1 MKRILLAAALLAA
14 TIPAAA
20 NAQTL
25 DKVWEATGFAN
36 PESVLWDAAR
46 KVLYVSN
53 VNGAP
58 PEKDGNGFLSKLSP
72 DGKMI
77 TEKWV
82 TGLDAPKGMALAKGR
97 LYVSDI
103 DRLVAVDV
111 GSGKIVKTWAAPG
124 AKFLNDV
131 TIDDKGDVYVS
142 DMLDSAIW
150 RLSAGRFDKWLADP
164 MLDSPNGLRAEKG
177 RLIVAAWGPMTGDG
191 FATSKPGALKAV
203 SIADKMIRD
212 LGPGFGNLDG
222 LEPDGKGGWLVTDWL
237 NGGLF
242 QADKR
247 GQARRI
253 QSLDQGS
260 ADIGVIPEQRLVLVP
275 MMKHGRV
282 VAYRLP

>member
-14 TIPAAA
+14 TVPAAA
-20 NAQTL
+20 AQSL

-36 PESVLWDAAR
+36 PESVLWDPAK

-131 TIDDKGDVYVS
+131 AIDDKGDVYVS
-142 DMLDSAIW
+142 DMLDNAIW

-164 MLDSPNGLRAEKG
+164 MLDSPNGLRADKG

-242 QADKR
+242 LADKR

-260 ADIGVIPEQRLVLVP
+260 ADIGVIPEQKLVLVP